1 MVRQT
6 QVYAFGA
13 LVLGSC
19 LVLYV
24 GAEHGRAGWAL
35 VVRAGWALVPPLA
48 NTRSVQR
55 RCCDA
60 AACVGVVRPTS
71 SKEVRACFLQTLPLD

>member
-24 GAEHGRAGWAL
+24 GAEHGRAGLAL

-48 NTRSVQR
+48 NTRSV
-55 RCCDA
+55 
-60 AACVGVVRPTS
+60 
-71 SKEVRACFLQTLPLD
+71 